1 MHKVL
6 IVDDDNE
13 ILKMMQTALKM
24 KNYEVVVYQE
34 ISVPLDIEKFRGFDL
49 ILLDIMMT
57 NIEGTEICKRIR
69 KEISTPIIFVSAKDT
84 EEDIVTGLSIGG
96 DDYITKPFSLKQLI
110 AKVEANIK
118 REERNKTARQT
129 FSRVRRDLGKVTF
142 YLEERRVCINSQ
154 TIPLTS
160 REYDILELLSRRTSK
175 VLTREEIFA
184 EVYDEYAE
192 TLFRSISE
200 YIYQIRQK
208 FAPYGIDPIKTIR
221 ALGYKWND

>member
-84 EEDIVTGLSIGG
+84 EEDIVTGLSIG
-96 DDYITKPFSLKQLI
+96 
-110 AKVEANIK
+110 EM
-118 REERNKTARQT
+118 
-129 FSRVRRDLGKVTF
+129 
-142 YLEERRVCINSQ
+142 
-154 TIPLTS
+154 TI
-160 REYDILELLSRRTSK
+160 LLNH
-175 VLTREEIFA
+175 L
-184 EVYDEYAE
+184 
-192 TLFRSISE
+192 
-200 YIYQIRQK
+200 
-208 FAPYGIDPIKTIR
+208 
-221 ALGYKWND
+221 ALNN

>member
-24 KNYEVVVYQE
+24 KNYEVVVYQ
-34 ISVPLDIEKFRGFDL
+34 
-49 ILLDIMMT
+49 
-57 NIEGTEICKRIR
+57 
-69 KEISTPIIFVSAKDT
+69 EISTPIIFVSAKDT

-142 YLEERRVCINSQ
+142 YLEERCVCINSQ

-208 FAPYGIDPIKTIR
+208 FAPYDIDPIKTIR
-221 ALGYKWND
+221 GLGYKWND

>member
-110 AKVEANIK
+110 AKVGANIK

-208 FAPYGIDPIKTIR
+208 FAPYDIDPIKTIR
-221 ALGYKWND
+221 GLGYKWND

>member
-84 EEDIVTGLSIGG
+84 EEDIVNGLSIGG

-142 YLEERRVCINSQ
+142 YLEERCVCINSQ

-175 VLTREEIFA
+175 VFTREEIFA

-208 FAPYGIDPIKTIR
+208 FAPYDIDPIKTIR
-221 ALGYKWND
+221 GLGYKWND

>member
-84 EEDIVTGLSIGG
+84 EEDIVNGLSIGG

-142 YLEERRVCINSQ
+142 YLEERCVRINSQ

-208 FAPYGIDPIKTIR
+208 FAPYDIDPIKTIR
-221 ALGYKWND
+221 GLGYKWND